1 MSQENVEIL
10 RKLQNDWNRGER
22 DLAGAYHPDVEFL
35 PRRAATEGGYY
46 GLSGIEAFIADT
58 SEVFDKYEMNFE
70 FTDLGERVLAFGTIH
85 VRAKGSGVET
95 DIQTGGLFEFRD
107 GRIVRWE
114 DFGSKA
120 RPLKPPGCRSSALD
134 ESSSL
139 NSCVSERSDRR
150 PDSSLA
156 TTVPGSARPIDTQ
169 LAIRALGFAFGVLA
183 SLLHAEGT
191 IRAALRGP

>member
-1 MSQENVEIL
+1 MAESNSSVLSINANFTWHSNPGSSATVSDHPHRSRDTARAMSQENVEIL

-58 SEVFDKYEMNFE
+58 SEIFDKYEMNFE
-70 FTDLGERVLAFGTIH
+70 FTDLGERVLAFGAIH

-114 DFGSKA
+114 DFGSKS
-120 RPLKPPGCRSSALD
+120 KAL
-134 ESSSL
+134 E
-139 NSCVSERSDRR
+139 
-150 PDSSLA
+150 
-156 TTVPGSARPIDTQ
+156 
-169 LAIRALGFAFGVLA
+169 
-183 SLLHAEGT
+183 
-191 IRAALRGP
+191 AAGLSV